1 MTLAARRRDR
11 MALAAVDRGLRFV
24 ARGHTAGEA
33 MLAAELVALS
43 DRALLERIARLEER
57 HSESPPLL
65 PVVTGVLIF
74 R

>member
-1 MTLAARRRDR
+1 
-11 MALAAVDRGLRFV
+11 
-24 ARGHTAGEA
+24 